1 MSVRLHRS
9 SLLHLGLVVAL
20 FGSMLIAL
28 HPVQAQDA
36 TPISMPRNQPLT
48 TGCATEP
55 SGSVVFVPIDQS
67 GEPVDGVAIADA
79 ATGEITAEIELPAI
93 DRLTQLRAPGKALV
107 STTNGTF
114 LIDTDAGIATQLD
127 IPAEVGTLFEWA
139 QGLPVGTGAKRT
151 LLSDGIDLFLLDFER
166 NAVTA
171 VRTLLPPE
179 TPSIPLYPV
188 MSPDEEWVLLWD
200 GTSLWLMPTAQP
212 AAAPI
217 ADARWHLARR
227 QLLGG
232 QPHDHLRA
240 HARLG

>member
-1 MSVRLHRS
+1 MSVRLDRS
-9 SLLHLGLVVAL
+9 SFLHLGLVVAL

-28 HPVQAQDA
+28 PPVQAQNA

-79 ATGEITAEIELPAI
+79 TSGEITAEVELPAI

-114 LIDTDAGIATQLD
+114 LIDTDAGIATQLE
-127 IPAEVGTLFEWA
+127 IPAEVGTLFEWT

-151 LLSDGIDLFLLDFER
+151 LLSDGIELFLLDFER

-171 VRTLLPPE
+171 VRALLPPE

-200 GTSLWLMPTAQP
+200 GTSIWLMPASDPTSIRSLTP
-212 AAAPI
+212 
-217 ADARWHLARR
+217 
-227 QLLGG
+227 GG
-232 QPHDHLRA
+232 TSI
-240 HARLG
+240 GGSFS